1 MVVDDSEREK
11 VREQQTNKTTSF
23 RGKKKANAH
32 DTTICGK
39 TNSQKILNQTV
50 QSTTTTTSMNSE
62 DSSYRGLKDENER
75 LRLELATLKANNNNI
90 STISS
95 NHDDSLEQ
103 QRSFTLMEDEG
114 EIHSIRRDMSYEEQ
128 TFMKQVTD
136 RAGWLV
142 GLMVLQSMSSFIIA
156 HNEELLQDHSVIVQF
171 LTMLVGAGGN
181 AGNQASVRVI
191 RGLALGTIDRS
202 NTKHFLR
209 NELILGLWLSIILS
223 IAGFIR
229 ALAFFTPLQETLA
242 ITSSLF
248 VIVATSVLI
257 GSLLPLAMKAVGIDP
272 AHSSTTIQVIMD
284 ILGVLITV
292 HISSW
297 IFDLNFN
304 NERR

>member
-1 MVVDDSEREK
+1 MH
-11 VREQQTNKTTSF
+11 
-23 RGKKKANAH
+23 A
-32 DTTICGK
+32 
-39 TNSQKILNQTV
+39 
-50 QSTTTTTSMNSE
+50 TTTTTSMNSE
-62 DSSYRGLKDENER
+62 DSSYRGLQDENER

-95 NHDDSLEQ
+95 NNDDSLEQ
-103 QRSFTLMEDEG
+103 QERSFTLMEDEG
-114 EIHSIRRDMSYEEQ
+114 EIHGIRRDMSYEEQ
-128 TFMKQVTD
+128 TFIKQVTD

-156 HNEELLQDHSVIVQF
+156 HNEDLLKDHSVIVQF

-202 NTKHFLR
+202 NTKQFLR

-292 HISSW
+292 YISSW
-297 IFDLNFN
+297 IFDLNFD
-304 NERR
+304 NEGR

>member
-1 MVVDDSEREK
+1 MH
-11 VREQQTNKTTSF
+11 
-23 RGKKKANAH
+23 A
-32 DTTICGK
+32 
-39 TNSQKILNQTV
+39 
-50 QSTTTTTSMNSE
+50 TTTTTSMNSE
-62 DSSYRGLKDENER
+62 DSSYRGLQDENER
-75 LRLELATLKANNNNI
+75 LRLELATLKANNNNNI

-95 NHDDSLEQ
+95 NNDDSLEQ
-103 QRSFTLMEDEG
+103 QERSFTLMEDEG
-114 EIHSIRRDMSYEEQ
+114 EIHGIRRDMSYEEQ
-128 TFMKQVTD
+128 TFIKQVTD

-156 HNEELLQDHSVIVQF
+156 HNEDLLKDHSVIVQF

-202 NTKHFLR
+202 NTKQFLR

-292 HISSW
+292 YISSW
-297 IFDLNFN
+297 IFDLNFD
-304 NERR
+304 NEGR